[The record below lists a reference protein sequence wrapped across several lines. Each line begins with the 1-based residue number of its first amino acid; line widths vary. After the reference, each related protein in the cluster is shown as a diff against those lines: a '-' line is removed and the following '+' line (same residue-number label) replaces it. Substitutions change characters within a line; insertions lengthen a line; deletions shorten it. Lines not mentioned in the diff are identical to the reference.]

1 MYTDSVELVQGQ
13 TLANK
18 VSIQFL
24 VREELTLLPINRKN
38 EDVCGLRTW
47 HSSHIYQRSY
57 YCLTHLDTVLDTI
70 RELLT
75 RFADG
80 SKKGN
85 NSQTL
90 FAIDN

>member
-1 MYTDSVELVQGQ
+1 M
-13 TLANK
+13 
-18 VSIQFL
+18 
-24 VREELTLLPINRKN
+24 
-38 EDVCGLRTW
+38 RTYAAW
-47 HSSHIYQRSY
+47 AVITHQHSY
-57 YCLTHLDTVLDTI
+57 YCLTDLDTI
-70 RELLT
+70 LNNIKELLT